1 MNRRHRRATA
11 KQEQSQP
18 AYNPDG
24 SVAPVAP
31 IVAKP
36 ESVGLGLRIA
46 SRLLLSKWVLKRV
59 QHRQVLGVL
68 ADPAAQSGRT
78 DALLLIAEK
87 FRQPGTPV

>member
-1 MNRRHRRATA
+1 MNRRHRRASA
-11 KQEQSQP
+11 KQEKAQP

-24 SVAPVAP
+24 SVAPAAP

-36 ESVGLGLRIA
+36 ESAGLGLRIA

-68 ADPAAQSGRT
+68 AELAAQSGRT
-78 DALLLIAEK
+78 DALMLIEER
-87 FRQPGTPV
+87 FRQPGKPV